1 MPVPQRS
8 SLAATQRLTLGDSTD
23 RIPRL
28 RAAVLSRR
36 ALPTLVAGVLAL
48 VYVITSPP
56 SLDLPAHLLRAKL
69 FGVEGFSVWNN
80 WWYAGHNLPGYS
92 VLFPPLAWL
101 LTPQLAAA
109 IATTLTATAFER
121 IAYRAFGEDA
131 WAGGVFFAVAIAT
144 NLYTGRL
151 PFAVGLLPAVLAVLS
166 LQRGR
171 SVSAAVL
178 AFISALVSPVAALF
192 AALAAVASMVQ
203 PLTRRTVAAGLGVAV
218 AALAPVLA
226 LALAFPE
233 GGSEPFRFSAFWAI
247 PLVGAFALWLV
258 PRNQRA
264 LRAGV
269 ALYVILSIG
278 AFAIPSPLGGNA
290 ARLLPLLAGPLALM
304 VFWPRRGVVLALV
317 ALPLIY
323 LPVEA
328 PIRDL
333 TSGTGDASRSAS
345 YWQPLT
351 SFLAAQHGPPF
362 RVEIPFTATHWESY
376 FVAPRFPLARGW
388 ERQLDLKDNDLFYG
402 GGLTAAAYDTW
413 LHQLAVRFVA
423 VSDRPV
429 DYSAVQE
436 LALINRGLPYLH
448 LVLRTQHFRVYAV
461 AHPTPIVA
469 GAASLTALGPDSVTM
484 VAEHPGR
491 ALVRVRWSPYWQLSG
506 AAGCVAP
513 AGEFTSISLRRSGPV
528 RLVIGFSLGRIGSRA
543 PRCS

>member
-1 MPVPQRS
+1 
-8 SLAATQRLTLGDSTD
+8 
-23 RIPRL
+23 
-28 RAAVLSRR
+28 
-36 ALPTLVAGVLAL
+36 VAGVLAL
-48 VYVITSPP
+48 VYVLTSPP

-69 FGVEGFSVWNN
+69 FGVEGLGVWDN
-80 WWYAGHNLPGYS
+80 WWYAGHDTPGYS
-92 VLFPPLAWL
+92 VVFPPLAWL

-109 IATTLTATAFER
+109 IATTLTATAFEA

-131 WAGGVFFAVAIAT
+131 WVGALFFAVAAAT

-151 PFAVGLLPAVLAVLS
+151 PFALGLLPAVLAVLA

-171 SVSAAVL
+171 PVAAAML
-178 AFISALVSPVAALF
+178 AFLSALASPVAALF
-192 AALAAVASMVQ
+192 AALAGVASMFQ
-203 PLTRRTVAAGLGVAV
+203 PLTRRSVAAGLGVAV

-226 LALAFPE
+226 LSVAFPE
-233 GGSEPFRFSAFWAI
+233 GGSEPFRFSAFWPI
-247 PLVGAFALWLV
+247 LLVSAVALWLL
-258 PRNQRA
+258 PAQQRA

-269 ALYVILSIG
+269 VLYAVICIG
-278 AFAIPSPLGGNA
+278 AFAVPSPLGGNA

-304 VFWPRRGVVLALV
+304 VFWRRRGVLLALA

-333 TSGTGDASRSAS
+333 TSGTGDASESAS
-345 YWQPLT
+345 YWQPLIG
-351 SFLAAQHGPPF
+351 FLADQHGPPF

-388 ERQLDLKDNDLFYG
+388 ERQLDLKDNDVFYG
-402 GGLTAAAYDTW
+402 GGLTAAAYDAW

-436 LALINRGLPYLH
+436 LALVNRGLPYLH

-461 AHPTPIVA
+461 THPTPIVA
-469 GAASLTALGPDSVTM
+469 GAARLRALRPDSVTM
-484 VAEHPGR
+484 VAERPGR
-491 ALVRVRWSPYWQLSG
+491 ALVRVRWSPYWELSG
-506 AAGCVAP
+506 APGCVAP

-543 PRCS
+543 PRCT